1 MQGCRA
7 LLVDKDKNPK
17 VEYHSFLTYHK
28 PHHFSYKNLVLVWL
42 EAVIDIR
49 LVLQW
54 EPSKLELISNQMVD
68 KYFAKVDDEV
78 WEDLKLPYRPTRTSR
93 L

>member
-28 PHHFSYKNLVLVWL
+28 PHHFSYKKLALVWL
-42 EAVIDIR
+42 EAVIDFR

-54 EPSKLELISNQMVD
+54 EPSKLELISNEMVD

-78 WEDLKLPYRPTRTSR
+78 WEDLKLPYQPTRTSR

>member
-1 MQGCRA
+1 M
-7 LLVDKDKNPK
+7 
-17 VEYHSFLTYHK
+17 
-28 PHHFSYKNLVLVWL
+28 
-42 EAVIDIR
+42 IDFR

-54 EPSKLELISNQMVD
+54 EPSKLELISNDMVD

>member
-1 MQGCRA
+1 M
-7 LLVDKDKNPK
+7 
-17 VEYHSFLTYHK
+17 
-28 PHHFSYKNLVLVWL
+28 
-42 EAVIDIR
+42 IDIR

-54 EPSKLELISNQMVD
+54 EPSKLELISNEMVD

-93 L
+93 LWQCNVDPLYGAATVFLL